1 MLLKIRQIN
10 RRLEIAGVVSKEGK
24 PVKHATVHLSSRDHA
39 YGAVTDSDGRFS
51 IRPFPW
57 ASTPSLSKVGVKAN
71 CRCMAGTAV
80 Q

>member
-39 YGAVTDSDGRFS
+39 YGVRTSRESAPQGCGRES
-51 IRPFPW
+51 Y
-57 ASTPSLSKVGVKAN
+57 SQSH
-71 CRCMAGTAV
+71 
-80 Q
+80 